1 MRETGMEKKNRL
13 LRGIGFLFEGKNT
26 SKIDDDNFCTTL
38 LSILESIQLYTFFFF
53 FFFWPYP
60 QHVEVPRARDQ
71 TQATAVTWAIAV
83 TMLDP

>member
-1 MRETGMEKKNRL
+1 MEKKNRL

-53 FFFWPYP
+53 FFFGLTHNLWKFLGPGIKPKP
-60 QHVEVPRARDQ
+60 QQ
-71 TQATAVTWAIAV
+71 
-83 TMLDP
+83 